1 MGWDYI
7 GSGDHGGGG
16 WMVMMGDQTEKTGR
30 MEEAEK
36 WRCEE
41 RLLSAFRRRTLFV
54 VVVIILALPF
64 KARSIRGR

>member
-41 RLLSAFRRRTLFV
+41 RFLSAFRRRNSF
-54 VVVIILALPF
+54 
-64 KARSIRGR
+64 RSSRSYLGPAISSTFL